1 MTGEQVRWGFE
12 NLNLSAGRPK
22 QLGFENGLQTPAVST
37 EVNGARQKLALP
49 CQRVAHDGSQV
60 VEKRLPFEQRTGTVG
75 SRHDLCRVP
84 GSPAGERD
92 LEVDARD
99 SLYRLDHLEHGE
111 TAAVTA
117 IERGG
122 DATAAQIRQRIAMR
136 AHEIGHVNLVSDA
149 GAVRCRVSAS

>member
-60 VEKRLPFEQRTGTVG
+60 VEKRCHLSKERARSEAATI
-75 SRHDLCRVP
+75 CA
-84 GSPAGERD
+84 GSPARRP
-92 LEVDARD
+92 ANAT
-99 SLYRLDHLEHGE
+99 SKSTPE
-111 TAAVTA
+111 TRFT
-117 IERGG
+117 
-122 DATAAQIRQRIAMR
+122 
-136 AHEIGHVNLVSDA
+136 VSITSSTEKP
-149 GAVRCRVSAS
+149 RP

>member
-1 MTGEQVRWGFE
+1 M
-12 NLNLSAGRPK
+12 
-22 QLGFENGLQTPAVST
+22 
-37 EVNGARQKLALP
+37 
-49 CQRVAHDGSQV
+49 
-60 VEKRLPFEQRTGTVG
+60 RLPFEQRTGTVG
-75 SRHDLCRVP
+75 SRNDLCRVP
-84 GSPAGERD
+84 GPPAGERD

-99 SLYRLDHLEHGE
+99 SLYRLDHLEHRE